1 MAIHGLQLITV
12 ATALILAVVSVAGT
26 AAAQSKFGGVE
37 LVAAPRHFM
46 VKKDARIRAK
56 PNTKSKSIGRLKKGT
71 RVVVAGRAK
80 GGLWFAVVKDGKPL
94 GFVYGTIIT
103 PLIDGTLTK
112 PVIGRLKQ
120 NGKPSCDYTL
130 RFDRKTKTDG
140 ELLETSDYEVK
151 YACRADNVTV
161 KFLANMFI
169 TELPYRLT
177 TKETYQINL
186 DLLDVLEVPGLEDSV
201 LSVTVM
207 FHADKNHVVFDSTNR
222 RTPDAKHKKKISSKT
237 SARRAN
243 SVVAALVG
251 AIEIAYGAWDRA
263 VFSALAKRGG
273 S

>member
-1 MAIHGLQLITV
+1 MTIHGLRLITV
-12 ATALILAVVSVAGT
+12 AAALIVAVASVAGT
-26 AAAQSKFGGVE
+26 AVAQSKFGGAE
-37 LVAAPRHFM
+37 LVAAPHHFI

-56 PNTKSKSIGRLKKGT
+56 PNTKSKSIGSLKKGT
-71 RVVVAGRAK
+71 RVVVAGRVK
-80 GGLWFAVVKDGKPL
+80 GGQWFAVAKDGKPL

-140 ELLETSDYEVK
+140 ELLETSAYEVK
-151 YACRADNVTV
+151 YACRADNAPVI
-161 KFLANMFI
+161 FSANMFI

-177 TKETYQINL
+177 TKEIYQINL

-207 FHADKNHVVFDSTNR
+207 FHADKKHVVFDSTNR
-222 RTPDAKHKKKISSKT
+222 QTPNAKRKKKVTTQVPRS
-237 SARRAN
+237 
-243 SVVAALVG
+243 
-251 AIEIAYGAWDRA
+251 
-263 VFSALAKRGG
+263 
-273 S
+273 